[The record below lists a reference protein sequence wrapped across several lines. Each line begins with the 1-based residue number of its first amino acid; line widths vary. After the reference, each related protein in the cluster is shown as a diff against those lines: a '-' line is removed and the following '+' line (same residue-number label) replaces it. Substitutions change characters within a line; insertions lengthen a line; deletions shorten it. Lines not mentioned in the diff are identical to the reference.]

1 MTNAEHVPSAAGS
14 NRGFML
20 AAAELVLRLTV
31 ALQCA
36 GLASWTRATETPVFE
51 TLCYSW
57 EWPEETVLLVEQASV
72 YALLAGATLLLLS
85 PAFLKNRK
93 RLYLD
98 GPLLIAV
105 ALWQICVATAT
116 WHQAEGLPEG
126 YYAWLIFAEQAVR
139 FGAPLALLVLV
150 GGRSTGIHA
159 TACVLRISA
168 AATFL
173 AHGYEALI
181 GHPPFV
187 DLIIGAGRRVDLRI
201 SQESAEQLLFAVG
214 AIDFVLSA
222 LVLFTRSR
230 AAVLYM
236 AVWGLVTATSRIVH
250 SGFGAYFETLLRAAN
265 AGVPL
270 ALYFLWQSMRNLHTI
285 DSASDNQTG
294 EQ

>member
-1 MTNAEHVPSAAGS
+1 MSRKSSIGGNVSQAMVWC
-14 NRGFML
+14 
-20 AAAELVLRLTV
+20 LRITV
-31 ALQCA
+31 ALQCI

-57 EWPEETVLLVEQASV
+57 EWPEETVLLIEQSSAYGLSAGA
-72 YALLAGATLLLLS
+72 ALLLVCPIIVSG
-85 PAFLKNRK
+85 KR
-93 RLYLD
+93 RLYVD
-98 GPLLIAV
+98 TPVLIAV
-105 ALWQICVATAT
+105 AAWQICVATAT

-139 FGAPLALLVLV
+139 FGAPLALFLLAA
-150 GGRSTGIHA
+150 GTSSA
-159 TACVLRISA
+159 TVHLAISVLRTTA

-173 AHGYEALI
+173 AHGYEAMI

-187 DLIIGAGRRVDLRI
+187 DLIIGAGRRVTLRI
-201 SQESAEQLLFAVG
+201 SQDSAEQLLVAVG

-236 AVWGLVTATSRIVH
+236 AVWGLVTASSRIVH
-250 SGFGAYFETLLRAAN
+250 SGLGAYFETLVRAGN

-270 ALYFLWQSMRNLHTI
+270 ALFFVWQSMRRQRSI
-285 DSASDNQTG
+285 DRASDVQNGATIK
-294 EQ
+294 